1 LLILGDVG
9 CYELLFESQLPRPGE
24 KTWLFGPGWPEVG
37 WLNVCRG
44 APHLYLSDQVSRRQ
58 EAPLYRPIRR
68 VSSLRCSDSISE
80 VGDQSGSGS

>member
-1 LLILGDVG
+1 MLILGDVG

-58 EAPLYRPIRR
+58 EAPLYRNTACQLAP
-68 VSSLRCSDSISE
+68 LF
-80 VGDQSGSGS
+80 GLDQRGR